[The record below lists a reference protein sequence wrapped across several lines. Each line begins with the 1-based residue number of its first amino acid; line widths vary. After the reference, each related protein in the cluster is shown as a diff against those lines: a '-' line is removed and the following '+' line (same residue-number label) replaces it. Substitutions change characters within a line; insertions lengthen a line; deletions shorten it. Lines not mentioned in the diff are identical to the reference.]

1 MGLPKQRDKHL
12 HVSVF
17 IQETGQLD
25 TYILNNCIKGFE
37 LLNRAIFTNTL
48 AFYEAYI
55 YQEVVYCLS
64 IVS

>member
-1 MGLPKQRDKHL
+1 MGLPKHRDKHL

-55 YQEVVYCLS
+55 YQ
-64 IVS
+64 